1 MLAFFGELSKSIQT
15 HEEVYKH
22 WTSIN
27 IFLIRGCCTGNDD
40 IFFTGDP
47 FFVLKKQ
54 YCQNVM
60 SKQRSFPYDEYLET
74 KTVSFLNEKKQ
85 ASALFYTI
93 SSITNKYECPSM
105 CFMPTYQVL
114 LFNSSLSMI
123 MKTRGVQ
130 NNVTGV
136 TLKN

>member
-60 SKQRSFPYDEYLET
+60 SKQRLFPYDKYLET
-74 KTVSFLNEKKQ
+74 KTVSFFK
-85 ASALFYTI
+85 
-93 SSITNKYECPSM
+93 
-105 CFMPTYQVL
+105 
-114 LFNSSLSMI
+114 
-123 MKTRGVQ
+123 
-130 NNVTGV
+130 
-136 TLKN
+136 